1 MPVSPFPRGVTLIE
15 VLVAMLVFS
24 VGLIGA
30 AGLMAMAARSNQ
42 AAYLRT
48 QVTFLAQNMAERM
61 QANPIGV
68 WNGDYNGDY
77 PDASAQDCASG
88 CTPGQLARHDR
99 QRWSSQ
105 LSTFLPPGAEA
116 SIRCGSGGLSYV
128 PAREQ
133 LPMRP
138 PYGGNC
144 SMTITWM
151 ERHAAGADAAKQT
164 FAWEFQP

>member
-1 MPVSPFPRGVTLIE
+1 MIE

-24 VGLIGA
+24 VGLLGA
-30 AGLMAMAARSNQ
+30 AGLMVLAARSNQ
-42 AAYLRT
+42 VAYLRT

-68 WNGDYNGDY
+68 WNGEYNGRY
-77 PDASAQDCASG
+77 PDTSAQDCASG
-88 CTPGQLARHDR
+88 CTPSQLALHDR

-105 LSTFLPPGAEA
+105 LKTFLPHVEA
-116 SIRCGSGGLSYV
+116 SIQCRSDGLSQV

-133 LPMRP
+133 LPLRP

-144 SMTITWM
+144 SMTVTWA
-151 ERHAAGADAAKQT
+151 ERQLAGADAPLQS